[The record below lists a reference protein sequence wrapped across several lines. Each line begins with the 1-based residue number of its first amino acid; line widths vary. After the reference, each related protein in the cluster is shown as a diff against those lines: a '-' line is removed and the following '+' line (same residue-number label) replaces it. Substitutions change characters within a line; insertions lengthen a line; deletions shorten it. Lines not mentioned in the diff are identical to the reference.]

1 MATPSTACPAKTL
14 ANPVTTKMIL
24 AGTGLVLVGFLC
36 IHLLGILSLY
46 AGQGA
51 INSYVQFLH
60 SLPMLVWIT
69 RIVLVVAFVLHIK
82 YAIQITLENRAAR
95 PIPYAHRN
103 YKKSTV
109 MSRSQIWTGLIIATF
124 LSYHLLHFTLQSL
137 GVSPQPDILGR
148 PDIYKMVLLGLK
160 SPLSAIIYIAGLI
173 ALAFHLAHGIHS
185 APQTLGLASQRTL
198 PGFMKAA
205 SVIAVLLFIA
215 YVSLPVNI
223 LAGILK

>member
-24 AGTGLVLVGFLC
+24 AGTGLILVGFLC

-51 INSYVQFLH
+51 MNSYVQILH
-60 SLPMLVWIT
+60 SMPLLVWVV
-69 RIVLVVAFVLHIK
+69 RLVLIFVFVLHIK
-82 YAIQITLENRAAR
+82 YAVHVTLANRAAR

-109 MSRSQIWTGLIIATF
+109 ISRSQIWTGLIIATF

-160 SPLSAIIYIAGLI
+160 SLLSAIIYIAGLI

-185 APQTLGLASQRTL
+185 APQTLGLTSRRTL
-198 PGFMKAA
+198 PGLIRAA